1 MVNRIRLVKVHI
13 CILGTIRRLTPS
25 FFGKKKARDQIINN
39 LQTIMENVR
48 VQFDLSK
55 GDMPDPV
62 EFARCLEH
70 FPDFSVFPSIDNV
83 LIRRLDALIEEDI
96 PNIVN
101 EAEIVASEVRL
112 GRYKKA
118 EEPVVDPIEEDAQE
132 AEQESKEAPIVKQ
145 QEVSGICF
153 HLWSVSFRP
162 HLNSCFPMP
171 TSINVASSEA

>member
-13 CILGTIRRLTPS
+13 CILGTIRQLTPS
-25 FFGKKKARDQIINN
+25 FFGKKKARDQIIND

-83 LIRRLDALIEEDI
+83 LIRRLDALIDEDI
-96 PNIVN
+96 PQIVN
-101 EAEIVASEVRL
+101 DAEIVASEVRL
-112 GRYKKA
+112 GRYKEAK
-118 EEPVVDPIEEDAQE
+118 EPVVDPTKEDEQQN
-132 AEQESKEAPIVKQ
+132 EQEYKEAPVEKQ

-153 HLWSVSFRP
+153 HLWSVSFLS
-162 HLNSCFPMP
+162 HLNSFL
-171 TSINVASSEA
+171 SHAF